1 MWVTFNN
8 QIVIPGLIFVSS
20 MLGAIPILFF
30 YFEINSPR
38 NIDLMTVIQ
47 IFFFGGLLSLVITL
61 ALFQV
66 FPTNASPIAILVAA
80 AIEEIGKIVATSWYI
95 QKLQNKRFL
104 FNGLLIGGAVG
115 AGFDV
120 FESAGYTYRALFENN
135 FTAQEFLGF
144 AIERGLTGIA
154 AHVAWGAIT
163 GAGVM
168 MVLKKNREFSWSL
181 LWSGESLRFLILTTV
196 LHTFWN
202 TPILPYLLQQ
212 GILILLALIVILII
226 INRGLKEINEIGRD
240 AKVLQH
246 SDSV

>member
-1 MWVTFNN
+1 MENN
-8 QIVIPGLIFVSS
+8 KLLLTNKRLVIKVGTAVLTQDGQLAYDRMHNLVDLIAKLKNEKNMEVILVSS
-20 MLGAIPILFF
+20 
-30 YFEINSPR
+30 
-38 NIDLMTVIQ
+38 
-47 IFFFGGLLSLVITL
+47 
-61 ALFQV
+61 
-66 FPTNASPIAILVAA
+66 
-80 AIEEIGKIVATSWYI
+80 
-95 QKLQNKRFL
+95 
-104 FNGLLIGGAVG
+104 GAVG